1 MLILVADRSESVG
14 RLLGDMLEADGH
26 RVHVAGSGVA
36 ARGLLNKERWD
47 LLILDSGLS
56 APSGLD
62 LLRLLRQ
69 QTNPVPTFLTVDQLD
84 ARMMQAGELLRAE
97 LYSRPFNAFTL
108 TDRVRSI
115 APPPAP
121 APAPH
126 TPSGTTVEIN
136 LRLLSDLWAA
146 KSSGQLRLNTGATER
161 VAEIGDGGPVGIDAI
176 NLVRDSLREGSL
188 SFQKHEV
195 ERSGSRMMLGDL
207 LYHQA
212 QELAPRV
219 PLKDTIVLRFDLRM
233 LEDLPI
239 ASVVRSTL
247 RSTGGQSSLAML
259 AQRGIS
265 SESELRSLLQALM
278 LMGLATE
285 DSSTGNA
292 GGTHVV
298 PAPSSTVERR
308 PPPSTSSMRSPSMAG
323 DDRGSPNR
331 FSRGVNTSEGGF
343 GSQPGVAL
351 SSRHVRTIPA
361 RNRISF
367 PEKATSSVVDLRA
380 NIARSTLSDRP
391 FSSTVEPTPNR
402 PIEPVVPGTGPA
414 STMGKEQLVSMLRRE
429 GELLRDASPWMVL
442 GIQPGS
448 PDERIERAA
457 ARMLSRYADLAR
469 HPDAEVSALA
479 RRVLRR
485 VEEAQKQLGE
495 RIQVPEEYSEEV
507 GPDEAHFLQG
517 KAAAAKQA
525 WHLAEQHFSRARDL
539 VPGSARNIAWL
550 GWAHYR
556 NPRSE
561 SGDPEETAMT
571 LLRLAEQLDAKLV
584 DPTWFLC
591 LILHEQGDDEA
602 AQRRLARVLKLQ
614 PDHAEALALSRR
626 LRSTPTSGT

>member
-26 RVHVAGSGVA
+26 HVHVAGSGVA

-56 APSGLD
+56 APSGLE

-69 QTNPVPTFLTVDQLD
+69 QTNPVPAFLTVDQLD
-84 ARMMQAGELLRAE
+84 ARTMQAGKLLRAE

-115 APPPAP
+115 APPPPP
-121 APAPH
+121 AH
-126 TPSGTTVEIN
+126 TPQAGTTVERN
-136 LRLLSDLWAA
+136 LSLLTQLWANRSSGLLRLTAGS
-146 KSSGQLRLNTGATER
+146 TER
-161 VAEIGDGGPVGIDAI
+161 VAEMGEGGPVGIDAI
-176 NLVRDSLREGSL
+176 NMVRDSLRDGTL
-188 SFQKHEV
+188 TFQKQEV
-195 ERSGSRMMLGDL
+195 DRSGSRMMLGDL

-212 QELAPRV
+212 QELAPGV
-219 PLKDTIVLRFDLRM
+219 PLRDTTIFHFDLRI

-239 ASVVRSTL
+239 ASVVRSAL
-247 RSTGGQSSLAML
+247 RSTGGQSSLATL

-265 SESELRSLLQALM
+265 SEPELRSLLQALV
-278 LMGLATE
+278 LMGLAGE
-285 DSSTGNA
+285 D
-292 GGTHVV
+292 
-298 PAPSSTVERR
+298 R
-308 PPPSTSSMRSPSMAG
+308 PPVNATAQRVTPEPPHSGETRPPASPLSTRSLSAG
-323 DDRGSPNR
+323 TYDQAPLSR
-331 FSRGVNTSEGGF
+331 FSRAPHMSEGGF
-343 GSQPGVAL
+343 GSQPGDSL

-361 RNRISF
+361 RNRASF

-380 NIARSTLSDRP
+380 NVARSTLSDRP
-391 FSSTVEPTPNR
+391 FSPAAEPVPTR
-402 PIEPVVPGTGPA
+402 SIEPVVPGAGPA

-448 PDERIERAA
+448 PDERVERAA
-457 ARMLSRYADLAR
+457 ARMLSRYADLVR
-469 HPDAEVSALA
+469 HPNAEVSALA
-479 RRVLRR
+479 RRMLRR
-485 VEEAQKQLGE
+485 VEEAQKQLSE
-495 RIQVPEEYSEEV
+495 RIHVPEEYSEEV
-507 GPDEAHFLQG
+507 GPDEAHFLQC

-525 WHLAEQHFSRARDL
+525 WHMAEQHFSRARDL

-626 LRSTPTSGT
+626 LRSTPTSGA